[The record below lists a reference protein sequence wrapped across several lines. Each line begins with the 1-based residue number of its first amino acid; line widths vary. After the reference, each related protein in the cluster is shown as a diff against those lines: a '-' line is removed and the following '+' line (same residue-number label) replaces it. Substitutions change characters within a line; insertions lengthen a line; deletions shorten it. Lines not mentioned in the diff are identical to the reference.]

1 MILFY
6 LQIIKDTPIYE
17 EKVKIWELKELIN
30 DLLRI
35 KILGGIAYEALH
47 LWASIFL
54 VITVKWGRVIQ
65 QIHFI
70 TRKLLDSLNRKLI
83 FFQILFWSSLFFWIL
98 IWTCDT
104 LFRWVC
110 TYKFLRIHIMLCC
123 YRLPCPYLLDIFTY
137 TNDKTVKRYLVRSS
151 PPLYEL

>member
-83 FFQILFWSSLFFWIL
+83 FFQILF
-98 IWTCDT
+98 
-104 LFRWVC
+104 
-110 TYKFLRIHIMLCC
+110 
-123 YRLPCPYLLDIFTY
+123 
-137 TNDKTVKRYLVRSS
+137 
-151 PPLYEL
+151 